1 MHHLKWIAVP
11 VAALALVF
19 LFFGMIWQGAVQLT
33 VAIALLAI
41 AASIWRTTTG
51 TWPLTQTAPH

>member
-1 MHHLKWIAVP
+1 MQHLKW
-11 VAALALVF
+11 VAIPTAAIGLIF

-41 AASIWRTTTG
+41 AAAIWRTTTG
-51 TWPLTQTAPH
+51 TWPLAATSTI